1 MKNEKD
7 RKDTRIQARV
17 PEDVKT
23 DLRTLGESKGY
34 ETLGSFIAYIAT
46 LYRNNQKR
54 RGKC

>member
-1 MKNEKD
+1 
-7 RKDTRIQARV
+7 
-17 PEDVKT
+17 VKT